1 MKRLRRLRTKLNKMA
16 TTWGVTETEEALKVE
31 VAGICRTY
39 YLQVWNEAFN
49 QARVEASFAFKRAEN
64 GYCLPAIRAL
74 GSPHSSSP

>member
-1 MKRLRRLRTKLNKMA
+1 MRRLRTKLNKMA

-31 VAGICRTY
+31 VAGVCRTY

-64 GYCLPAIRAL
+64 GYYLPAIRAL